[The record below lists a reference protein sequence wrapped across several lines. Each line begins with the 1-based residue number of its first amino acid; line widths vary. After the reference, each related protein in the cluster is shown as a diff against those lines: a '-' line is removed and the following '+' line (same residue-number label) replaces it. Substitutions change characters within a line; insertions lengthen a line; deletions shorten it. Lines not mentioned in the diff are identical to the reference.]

1 MSKNPVL
8 AFTIGY
14 FFPIICFCL
23 TKSYVETNSVDKEE
37 AKDLNKSIKLY
48 RYLTIG
54 FTILFSSIAFNFHNL
69 KISLLLGFNT
79 WAIFTGFL
87 FLVVE
92 LIGDE
97 NEFRQN

>member
-1 MSKNPVL
+1 MSKNPLL

-23 TKSYVETNSVDKEE
+23 TKSYVETNSIDKEE
-37 AKDLNKSIKLY
+37 AKDLNESIKLY

-54 FTILFSSIAFNFHNL
+54 CTILFSSIAFNIYDL

-79 WAIFTGFL
+79 WAIFTAFL
-87 FLVVE
+87 FLIVE

-97 NEFRQN
+97 NDRIG